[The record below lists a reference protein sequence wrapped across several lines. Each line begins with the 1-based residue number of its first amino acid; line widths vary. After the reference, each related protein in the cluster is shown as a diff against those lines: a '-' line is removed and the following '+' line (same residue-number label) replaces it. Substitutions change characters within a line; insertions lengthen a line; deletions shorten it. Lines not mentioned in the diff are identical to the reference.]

1 MPNLHLIYIYMSF
14 RYGKV
19 SLALV
24 TSLLLYARPSSAQTP
39 TPLWQPTPA
48 PPARSGDAAQPGAGN
63 WFTLDAPQLAA
74 RLASAPPETQP
85 AAAVTLELPYPDGT
99 LHRFALTKVPVMAPA
114 LAARYPQIQTYA
126 GRGLDD
132 STASVRLE
140 TSPAGLHAQ
149 VLDLTSAL
157 SIEQDPGTANRYQS
171 HADGRPAFTCR
182 ALPIPGRARRPTGGT
197 PPAPPAPYGS
207 QLRVLRLAL
216 ATTGEY
222 YRSPALGQNDPSTT
236 MTSLVTLVSALN
248 AVYERELAVRLEL
261 IGNNSLLIY
270 ADPATDPY
278 TNSSPG
284 TMTDESRASINAVVG
299 STNYDIGH
307 VLGYLAGGYSGVA
320 YMGVTC
326 FDAYKG
332 GGASTG
338 ATPGLMAAVV
348 THEIGHQLG
357 SAHTFNGDK
366 GNCSGG
372 NRSVDL
378 AYEPGA
384 GNTIMSYNSRCS
396 PDNVGAGIP
405 YFHAGSLS
413 AIITD
418 LGSACGSFSATGNQ
432 PPGLTVPASNTYTIP
447 RGTPFALAGSGT
459 DPNGNALTY
468 SWEELDLGDP
478 TGLAGAATDASGPPL
493 FRSFAPVASPARTF
507 PNLTSLLANTASLG
521 EILPQVA
528 RTLNFRLTAR
538 DNRTG
543 VTGANVTLAV
553 AAAGPFAVTVPG
565 TAFTAA
571 PGSTY
576 ALSWSVLGTD
586 QAPVSCSAVQV
597 LFSTDGGLTFPT
609 VLLASTPN
617 DGAQAVQL
625 PNVNTTRG
633 RFKIQALNNVF
644 FAVNNANITLTGP
657 LPVELTAFTAEAHG
671 TTTRLAWHT
680 ASEKNNAGFAVEAS
694 TDGMAFRRLGWV
706 AGQGSSTTPRSYQFD
721 DAALATYPGPTAYYR
736 LRQLDHNG
744 PESLS
749 PVRAVPVPASAGD
762 RLRVWPN
769 PATSTVTV
777 TGVADGQSVQV
788 LDLAGRVR
796 LSATQAGSG
805 ALRLELA
812 GLAPGLY
819 MVRGNGSAVRLMV
832 K

>member
-1 MPNLHLIYIYMSF
+1 MNF

-19 SLALV
+19 SFALV
-24 TSLLLYARPSSAQTP
+24 VSLLLGARVGSTQTP
-39 TPLWQPTPA
+39 APLWQPAPA
-48 PPARSGDAAQPGAGN
+48 PAARNGNAAPKTAGS
-63 WFTLDAPQLAA
+63 WFTLDAAQLAA
-74 RLASAPPETQP
+74 RLARAPLETKP

-126 GRGLDD
+126 GHGLDEP
-132 STASVRLE
+132 TASVRLE

-149 VLDLTSAL
+149 VLGLTSAL
-157 SIEQDPGTANRYQS
+157 RIEADPGTANRYQS
-171 HADGRPAFTCR
+171 YPD
-182 ALPIPGRARRPTGGT
+182 ALPEFACQALAVPGRAHRPAGGT
-197 PPAPPAPYGS
+197 PPTPPTPYGT

-222 YRSPALGQNDPSTT
+222 YQSPALGKNDAVAT

-261 IGNNSLLIY
+261 IANNNLLIY
-270 ADPATDPY
+270 TDPAADPY

-284 TMTDESRASINAVVG
+284 TMIDESRASINTVIG
-299 STNYDIGH
+299 SANYDLGH
-307 VLGYLAGGYSGVA
+307 VLGYRAGGYSGVA
-320 YMGVTC
+320 YIDVTC
-326 FDAYKG
+326 FDPYKG

-338 ATPGLMAAVV
+338 STAAYMAAVT

-357 SAHTFNGDK
+357 SEHTFNGDQ

-372 NRSVDL
+372 NRSPAL

-384 GNTIMSYNSRCS
+384 GNTIMSYDSRCA
-396 PDNVGAGIP
+396 PDNVGAGIN

-413 AIITD
+413 AIVPS
-418 LGSACGSFSATGNQ
+418 LSCGTFTATGNQ
-432 PPGLTVPASNTYTIP
+432 PPSVSVPASNAYTIP
-447 RGTPFALAGSGT
+447 LGTPFTLTGSGT
-459 DPNGNALTY
+459 DPNGDALAY
-468 SWEELDLGDP
+468 SWEELDLGNAS
-478 TGLAGAATDASGPPL
+478 GLAGAAADVSGPPL

-538 DNRTG
+538 DNHSG
-543 VTGANVTLAV
+543 VAGANVTLAV
-553 AAAGPFAVTVPG
+553 ASAGPFAVTAPS
-565 TAFTAA
+565 AALTAA
-571 PGSTY
+571 GGSNY
-576 ALSWSVLGTD
+576 ALTWSVLGTD
-586 QAPVSCSAVQV
+586 QAPVSCPDVQV

-617 DGAQAVQL
+617 DGTQTVQL
-625 PNVNTTRG
+625 PNVSTTKG
-633 RFKIQALNNVF
+633 RLKIQALNNVF
-644 FAVNNANITLTGP
+644 FAINNANITLTAT

-671 TTTRLAWHT
+671 PTAHLEWHT
-680 ASEKNNAGFAVEAS
+680 ASEKNNAGFAIEAS
-694 TDGMAFRRLGWV
+694 ADGTAFRRLGWV
-706 AGQGSSTTPRSYQFD
+706 AGQGSSTMPHSYQFD
-721 DAALATYPGPTAYYR
+721 DAELATYPGPTVYYR
-736 LRQLDHNG
+736 LRQLDNNG

-749 PVRAVPVPASAGD
+749 PVRAVAVAGATT
-762 RLRVWPN
+762 RLQVWPN
-769 PATSTVTV
+769 PAAGTVTV
-777 TGVADGQSVQV
+777 AGLAAGQPVQV

-796 LSATQAGSG
+796 LTATQAGSG

-819 MVRGNGSAVRLMV
+819 VVRGNGTAVRLVV